1 MKILFIGV
9 VPLALEVAASLSSH
23 EVSFLDSTSYDIP
36 YPLVV
41 GDPLDPKN
49 LHYCKVNQ
57 YDHIFIMYSK
67 DEMNLVLASLLKFEY
82 NVTSINVLLNSHQHL
97 WLYTPIMGVDH
108 IIDSLQIIKNTV
120 LKELLN
126 E

>member
-9 VPLALEVAASLSSH
+9 VPLSLELAASLSHH
-23 EVSFLDSTSYDIP
+23 EVYFLDHTSQKID

-41 GDPLDPKN
+41 GDPLDSKN
-49 LHYCKVNQ
+49 LHYCKVNM
-57 YDHIFIMYSK
+57 YDHIFIMYAK
-67 DEMNLVLASLLKFEY
+67 DEYNLVLASLLKFEY
-82 NVTSINVLLNSHQHL
+82 NVMSINVLMNNHQHL

-108 IIDSLQIIKNTV
+108 IIDSLQIIKNSV
-120 LKELLN
+120 IKELLN